1 MDEARCRA
9 RLAAARLGHLA
20 TMRPDGRPHV
30 VACCFAVQGD
40 RLWTAVDAKPK
51 TTTRLQR
58 LDNVRANPWASLLV
72 DHYEEDWDELWW
84 VRADGTAAVLVE
96 GVEHDGGSGC
106 AGREVPAVRG
116 GAAARGGHRARGG
129 ALAGVVCGLAAR
141 AWDRPARRDRSH
153 QESRS
158 PVTEA
163 QLAWTP

>member
-9 RLAAARLGHLA
+9 RLSAARVGHLA
-20 TMRPDGRPHV
+20 TVRPDGRPHV

-84 VRADGTAAVLVE
+84 VRADGPAAVLVE
-96 GVEHDGGSGC
+96 GAEHEAALAALVAKYPQYAAAPPRGAVIAVAVQRWRGWSGALVVVRRRASALC
-106 AGREVPAVRG
+106 GVNSIIEGRE
-116 GAAARGGHRARGG
+116 
-129 ALAGVVCGLAAR
+129 
-141 AWDRPARRDRSH
+141 
-153 QESRS
+153 
-158 PVTEA
+158 
-163 QLAWTP
+163 